1 MDELLR
7 ELHVDD
13 GGRAS
18 GLVLRTSR
26 DRPPRMTTSRGIPG
40 RAFEHKIPNAEGRR
54 QVAALVASGQLSVPQ
69 AAERYGISAATAEFG
84 GDR

>member
-1 MDELLR
+1 M
-7 ELHVDD
+7 
-13 GGRAS
+13 
-18 GLVLRTSR
+18 T
-26 DRPPRMTTSRGIPG
+26 TTSRGIPG